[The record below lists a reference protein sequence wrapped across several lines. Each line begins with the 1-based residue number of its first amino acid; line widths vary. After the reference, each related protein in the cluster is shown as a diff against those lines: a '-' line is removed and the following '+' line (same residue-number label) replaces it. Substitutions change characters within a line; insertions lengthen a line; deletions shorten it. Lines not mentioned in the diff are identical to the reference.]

1 MASPATAARQRAAYQ
16 ASIVATRTRIGAIVD
31 RAWRSLPDYR
41 GPSIDRF
48 AATVAPIVVGAQRQ
62 VASLTDA
69 HLARLEAA
77 ALGKPAK
84 PLGIPA
90 DVLSF
95 EALRAGTTALD
106 VYRRPGV
113 TVWTALAAGDD
124 LETAVGKGLD
134 RAQVLAITD
143 VQLAKTHAA
152 RYVLEERESVVGY
165 RRVPEPNACDLCSTA
180 ADGRTYR
187 TSALMPIHARCN
199 CDVEPIFGVRAPR
212 ESSSDDDTFAVH
224 EHDELGPVLTAAGDS
239 FAGMGDQ

>member
-1 MASPATAARQRAAYQ
+1 VASAATTRQREAYQ
-16 ASIVATRTRIGAIVD
+16 AAIVATRTRVGAIVE
-31 RAWRSLPDYR
+31 RAWRTLPDYR

-48 AATVAPIVVGAQRQ
+48 ASTVAPIVVGAQRQ

-69 HLARLEAA
+69 HLAQLEAV
-77 ALGKPAK
+77 ALGRPAK

-90 DVLSF
+90 AVLSF
-95 EALRAGTTALD
+95 EALRAGSNALD

-124 LETAVGKGLD
+124 LEAAVDKGLT
-134 RAQVLAITD
+134 RAQVLAVTD

-165 RRVPEPNACDLCSTA
+165 RRVPEPNACDLCATA

-187 TSALMPIHARCN
+187 TSALLPIHARCN
-199 CDVEPIFGVRAPR
+199 CDVEPVFGVRPPR
-212 ESSSDDDTFAVH
+212 ESSPDDDTFAVH
-224 EHDELGPVLTAAGDS
+224 QHDELGPVLTAAGDS
-239 FAGMGDQ
+239 FAGVGDL